1 MKQLPQNPTGKNPP
15 EQFTGDVWVD
25 PIAAPQEP
33 GQRMV
38 VACVRFAPS
47 ARTAWHSHEN
57 GDDPATTTT
66 WLEHVDDAD
75 YTRAHNM
82 TVEA

>member
-1 MKQLPQNPTGKNPP
+1 
-15 EQFTGDVWVD
+15 
-25 PIAAPQEP
+25 
-33 GQRMV
+33 MV
-38 VACVRFAPS
+38 VACVWFAPS

-66 WLEHVDDAD
+66 WLEHVADTD

-82 TVEA
+82 TVEV